1 MFIGNN
7 WITDKDK
14 CTTGLTT
21 KQENKGYETRRNK
34 RKERRAQDRKHT
46 KNRQQ
51 GNNTMRTSK

>member
-14 CTTGLTT
+14 CTNRTDY
-21 KQENKGYETRRNK
+21 KTR
-34 RKERRAQDRKHT
+34 EQRAQDRKHT